1 MCRSSRS
8 RRRSPGT
15 STTPPASPAGSRR
28 ATRTHFRPPTATPT
42 WARCCCTCSRSD
54 PQPPNLRGPR
64 PPPPPGSPGQAA
76 APCGRGGGGDDSAA
90 PGGDAGP
97 GGRPPRPPEGAEE
110 TVRFALRRFGF
121 FLLTLW
127 AAVTLNFMLPR
138 MMPGNPA
145 LSMMA
150 KFHGRLTG
158 QALAAL
164 EVIFG
169 VDTHQGLVS
178 QYFHYLGDMVTGRF
192 GTSLFF
198 FPQPVSQVIRT
209 AIPWTL
215 GLVGITTI
223 LAFLLGTAIGIAGAW
238 RRGGRL
244 DSLLP
249 PVFVITSAIPFFW
262 IGMMLIL
269 LFAVRLRWLPT
280 AFAYDPTVTPGISWP
295 FVSNVLVHAL
305 LPALTLLIT
314 TIGIWIL
321 TMRNNMITTLA
332 EDYVRMARAKGLSSR
347 RIMYD
352 YAARNAILPNLTGF
366 AMSLGFVLGGAILV
380 EYVFSYPG
388 VGYMLLQAVENEDYP
403 LMQALFLLITV
414 AVLVAILLAD
424 IATALLDPRTRS
436 AG

>member
-1 MCRSSRS
+1 M
-8 RRRSPGT
+8 
-15 STTPPASPAGSRR
+15 
-28 ATRTHFRPPTATPT
+28 
-42 WARCCCTCSRSD
+42 
-54 PQPPNLRGPR
+54 
-64 PPPPPGSPGQAA
+64 
-76 APCGRGGGGDDSAA
+76 
-90 PGGDAGP
+90 
-97 GGRPPRPPEGAEE
+97 
-110 TVRFALRRFGF
+110 RFALRRLGF

-127 AAVTLNFMLPR
+127 AALTLNFLLPR

-145 LSMMA
+145 IAMMA

-158 QALAAL
+158 QALKAL

-169 VDTHQGLVS
+169 VNSHQSLAS
-178 QYFHYLGDMVTGRF
+178 QYVQYLGDIMTGRF

-198 FPQPVSQVIRT
+198 FPEPVSQVILN
-209 AIPWTL
+209 AVPWTL

-223 LAFLLGTAIGIAGAW
+223 LAFGLGTAIGIAGAW
-238 RRGGRL
+238 RRGGML
-244 DSLLP
+244 DSVLP

-269 LFAVRLRWLPT
+269 VFAVRLHWLPT
-280 AFAYDPTVTPGISWP
+280 AFGYDPTMTPGLSGQFIA
-295 FVSNVLVHAL
+295 NVGQHAL

-314 TIGIWIL
+314 TIGLWIL

-332 EDYVRMARAKGLSSR
+332 EDYVRMARAKGLTSR

-366 AMSLGFVLGGAILV
+366 AMSLGFVLGGAILI

-388 VGYMLLQAVENEDYP
+388 LGYMLLQAVENEDYP

-436 AG
+436 AR